1 MLINVDSAL
10 ALDLVLE
17 QAAGR
22 KDKYFAAGKTTSFFF
37 RSLARRPGV
46 DIL

>member
-22 KDKYFAAGKTTSFFF
+22 KDKYFAVGKTTKFFF
-37 RSLARRPGV
+37 RPLAKGPGA